1 MTSLYNIAQQVQ
13 KHTNKGTWQEI
24 ITAVINAYATIAA
37 KTYYEGKADG
47 NSGLDNS
54 FIGVF
59 RNIPIQ
65 KEGSIYYCKS
75 PATYLSLPHS
85 FGVKEVTFTGSQT
98 PFWMVGN
105 YSMFIGGRS
114 AKLGGNI
121 AVEIEGERF
130 TFPNMTGADIIDGNG
145 TKTIQMKFACGLS
158 TEDADDPLNIAP
170 NIVAQIVTMVVQQY
184 APTPMPI
191 NENIK

>member
-1 MTSLYNIAQQVQ
+1 MVSLYSIAQQIQ
-13 KHTNKGTWQEI
+13 KRTGKASWQEI

-47 NSGLDNS
+47 NSELDNS

-65 KEGSIYYCKS
+65 KEGSIYYCNS

-85 FGVKEVTFTGSQT
+85 FGVKEVAFTGST
-98 PFWMVGN
+98 IPFWMVGN
-105 YSMFIGGRS
+105 YNMFAGGRS

-145 TKTIQMKFACGLS
+145 TKTIQMKFACGLT

-170 NIVAQIVTMVVQQY
+170 NVVAQIVEVVVAKY
-184 APTPMPI
+184 LGSITPI